1 MDAMCAGY
9 MERNSVALEDIV
21 AVGIELGVF
30 VLYLQEFLGGAQ
42 VGLMDVKHA
51 EQVMEGHLVALE
63 KVVNIGNNP
72 DVFVIKGDISYV

>member
-1 MDAMCAGY
+1 
-9 MERNSVALEDIV
+9 
-21 AVGIELGVF
+21 
-30 VLYLQEFLGGAQ
+30 
-42 VGLMDVKHA
+42 MDVKHA